1 LSTPFPGNPGP
12 DPAGAPAEARAAL
25 YLLPDTRRA
34 RLAAV
39 AILPLL
45 HCVCYWIATRITV
58 LRGPE
63 ALIQTEIAL
72 DRLIPYVPA
81 TWPFYWVA
89 YVYVIGVG
97 GLALYRLS
105 DANFRRAVVAVSAMM
120 IIGAAIQTLFPARAP
135 WPPNPTTSQRL
146 FHDSGLILPY
156 ATLPSMH
163 VAYCAFTAGVVSS
176 VLPGRSMTALGMAV
190 VLAVAVSTLTL
201 REHVILDALTGLAL
215 ATVTLWWWKKSP
227 A

>member
-1 LSTPFPGNPGP
+1 V
-12 DPAGAPAEARAAL
+12 
-25 YLLPDTRRA
+25 

-45 HCVCYWIATRITV
+45 HVVCYWITTRITL
-58 LRGPE
+58 LRGPD

-72 DRLIPYVPA
+72 DRLVPYVPA

-89 YVYVIGVG
+89 YIYVIGGG
-97 GLALYRLS
+97 GLALFRMS
-105 DANFRRAVVAVSAMM
+105 EESFRRAVVAAGGMM
-120 IIGAAIQTLFPARAP
+120 VVGAVIQTLFPARAP
-135 WPPNPTTSQRL
+135 WPPNPAISQRL
-146 FHDSGLILPY
+146 FHESGLILPY

-163 VAYCAFTAGVVSS
+163 VAYCVFTAGMVGRVI
-176 VLPGRSMTALGMAV
+176 PGRFTAALGVVV
-190 VLAVAVSTLTL
+190 VLAVAISTLTL

-215 ATVTLWWWKKSP
+215 AMVTVWWWKQAP